1 MQRSLP
7 RPEALLASARCG
19 MAVLS
24 REGTWLAVNPAL
36 CRLLGEAEE
45 TLVGHPTHRRLFPGI
60 VGWIDAGLQAGIVGE
75 THALEF
81 DRDAGGRA
89 KRYRIDVRSLE
100 AGASDEASFL
110 LQLEEIADAER
121 MRRELEQVRNQQEHL
136 AFGISHDLRAS
147 LRGIEGFALQ
157 LDKQPLDAKGR
168 EQLERIRSA
177 AAQAGQLADA
187 LVQLARASTAAYAD
201 APVDVSMLALWVVA
215 ELQDAEPQ
223 RDAEVSI
230 QPDIVVRGD
239 ERHLRLMLQ
248 QLLHNAWKFSA
259 GSDRVRIA
267 VEGHRRDGR
276 MEIGIRDNGSG
287 FDMRYADRIFLPFK
301 RLHGPDQAGGV
312 GLGLAIADAVARR
325 HGGRIRAESV
335 PAAGSR
341 FFVELPVADAG
352 SEA

>member
-1 MQRSLP
+1 M
-7 RPEALLASARCG
+7 ASARCG

-24 REGTWLAVNPAL
+24 RDGTWLAVNPAL
-36 CRLLGEAEE
+36 CRLLDEAEE
-45 TLVGHPTHRRLFPGI
+45 TLAGHRAHWQRLPGI
-60 VGWIDAGLQAGIVGE
+60 AEWIDAGLQAGAAGE
-75 THALEF
+75 ASALEF
-81 DRDAGGRA
+81 DRGTGARA
-89 KRYRIDVRSLE
+89 KRYRVDVRSL
-100 AGASDEASFL
+100 AADASDEALFL

-121 MRRELEQVRNQQEHL
+121 MRSELDQVRHQQEHL

-157 LDKQPLDAKGR
+157 LDKQPLDAQGR

-177 AAQAGQLADA
+177 AAHAGQLADA
-187 LVQLARASTAAYAD
+187 LVQLARASTATYAD
-201 APVDVSMLALWVVA
+201 APVDISMLAMWVVA

-223 RDAEVSI
+223 RKAQVSI
-230 QPDIVVRGD
+230 HPDLVVRGD

-248 QLLHNAWKFSA
+248 QLLHNAWKFSS
-259 GSDRVRIA
+259 GSDQARI
-267 VEGHRRDGR
+267 VVDGDGHDGR
-276 MEIGIRDNGSG
+276 MEIRISDNGSG

-335 PAAGSR
+335 PATGSR
-341 FFVELPVADAG
+341 FFVELPAAG
-352 SEA
+352 ARSEA